1 MQSNTGSGI
10 PFLTLHHFLTDPEK
24 ASKLLF
30 SQLHFDGSRFKISI
44 PVFFKMSLTLSIFDR
59 Y

>member
-10 PFLTLHHFLTDPEK
+10 RVLTLHHFLNDPEK

-30 SQLHFDGSRFKISI
+30 SQLHFDGSRFKNINSY
-44 PVFFKMSLTLSIFDR
+44 FF
-59 Y
+59 